1 MTFLA
6 PMTGLIAACVAVPAL
21 VALYLL
27 KLRRR
32 PVRVSSTLLW
42 QRAVRDVQA
51 NVPLARLR
59 LSMLFL
65 LQLLALACLLGALAR
80 PAIPGQGVEGRRV
93 VLLIDRSASMN
104 TRDLIRPEG
113 PRASRLEEAVRLAR
127 QIIDDAPRGQ
137 MMMLVQFAAQAQA
150 LTPMTA
156 DRTLLREALAAIT
169 PTDQPGNLHA
179 AMELVR
185 SLATIEVGADE
196 ATDLATAVVLS
207 DGGFPRAADPLSAA
221 SFYGVIGRYVRVGSE
236 GREGGW
242 DNRGIVSIG
251 ARRDFDDPASVR
263 LFARILNAATT
274 PQAVVAVLSVD
285 GREVQRRAVR
295 LPATTVLDGPT
306 GGRVEPGEANAVFT
320 FTNTE
325 GGVVSV
331 SLVGEDLLAS
341 DNSASLVLGSSR
353 LPRVVVVAPDPPEGR
368 ELSADRPLVAALEA
382 ARTRSVRVV
391 SAGEYERGAVRA
403 AAGPDDEVGA
413 DLIVFD
419 RVTPRRMIDLP
430 SLSFGAGLPAWGG
443 APAVIATAREDSPPR
458 IDRFITWDR
467 DHPVMR
473 YLALDT
479 IIARPSLKLGWAGD
493 AAARVE
499 TLANGQDGPLVV
511 LRRDGRGGG
520 LRRIVVGFSPERS
533 SWPESGSFPI
543 FIINALEHTTARS
556 DAGEGGGWVRTTEPV
571 VIQTRGTAPT
581 LTLEL
586 ADGSRRSARIVRDP
600 DGSAGEAS
608 FGVIERAGLA
618 RVSAADTG
626 PGGEAMF
633 VAVNL
638 ADTNESL
645 IRAEPTLPTQGGPLE
660 SRAQGALGGLREIW
674 SWFIAAALVLL
685 SLEWVLHSLMMRR
698 L

>member
-6 PMTGLIAACVAVPAL
+6 PMTGLIAAGVAVPVL

-80 PAIPGQGVEGRRV
+80 PAVPGQGVEGRRV
-93 VLLIDRSASMN
+93 VLVIDRSASMSARDV
-104 TRDLIRPEG
+104 TRPDG
-113 PRASRLEEAVRLAR
+113 PRGSRLEEAVRLAR
-127 QIIDDAPRGQ
+127 QIIEDAPRGQ
-137 MMMLVQFAAQAQA
+137 MMMLVQFAAEAQA

-156 DRTLLREALAAIT
+156 DRSRLREALETIS

-179 AMELVR
+179 AMELAR

-196 ATDLATAVVLS
+196 STDLATVVVLS
-207 DGGFPRAADPLSAA
+207 DGGFPRATDPLSAA
-221 SFYGVIGRYVRVGSE
+221 SFYGVIGRFVRVGSE

-263 LFARILNAATT
+263 VFARIVNAAST

-295 LPATTVLDGPT
+295 IPATAVIEIPSGNRL
-306 GGRVEPGEANAVFT
+306 EPGEANAVFT

-331 SLVGEDLLAS
+331 TLVGEDLLEA
-341 DNSASLVLGSSR
+341 DNSASLVLGSSL
-353 LPRVVVVAPDPPEGR
+353 LPRVVLVAPDPPEGR
-368 ELSADRPLVAALEA
+368 DVSADLPLVAALEA

-391 SAGEYERGAVRA
+391 SAEAYERGVVRA
-403 AAGPDDEVGA
+403 AASADDADGA

-419 RVTPRRMIDLP
+419 RVTPRRMIDVP

-443 APAVIATAREDSPPR
+443 SPAVIASSRGDDPPR

-479 IIARPSLKLGWAGD
+479 VIARPSLRLTWAGD
-493 AAARVE
+493 AAATRVE
-499 TLANGQDGPLVV
+499 TLANGQDGPLVL

-520 LRRIVVGFSPERS
+520 VRRVIVGFSPERS

-543 FIINALEHTTARS
+543 FIINAIEHMTARAE
-556 DAGEGGGWVRTTEPV
+556 AGDGGWFRTTEPV
-571 VIQTRGTAPT
+571 VIKTRVAGPT

-586 ADGSRRSARIVRDP
+586 SDGTRRTARIARDADGSI
-600 DGSAGEAS
+600 GEAS

-618 RVSAADTG
+618 RFVGADAPAGQGT
-626 PGGEAMF
+626 AF
-633 VAVNL
+633 IALNL
-638 ADTNESL
+638 ADLNESL
-645 IRAEPTLPTQGGPLE
+645 VRSEPALPTQGGPLE
-660 SRAQGALGGLREIW
+660 SRAQGTLGGLREIW

-685 SLEWVLHSLMMRR
+685 SLEWVLHSVMMRR
-698 L
+698 V